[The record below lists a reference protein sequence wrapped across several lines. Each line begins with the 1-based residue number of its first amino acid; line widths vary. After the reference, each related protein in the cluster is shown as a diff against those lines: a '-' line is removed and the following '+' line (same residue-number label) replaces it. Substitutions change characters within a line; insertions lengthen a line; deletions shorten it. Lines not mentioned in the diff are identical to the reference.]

1 MKRQFMVIPEKL
13 SAFSVNELGQG
24 VWIQAAPMGTF
35 HHPVYGDAVIDDT
48 KIDSYI
54 ENFRQN
60 IYGQEPPI
68 SYEHFGMDASKGH
81 KAAGW
86 VKDMERREDGMW
98 WLVAFTEE
106 ATTEV
111 RNGEWRY
118 FSPEWYDV
126 WTDPA
131 TKTQY
136 YNVAAGGALTNNPF
150 YKNMVPLNFSELA
163 AEVASLPATN
173 EVADWE
179 HSEPGSG
186 PTPREDDED
195 TTNAQGARGPSPTL
209 EPDPDAYD
217 VEDSMDEFLEKLA
230 GLLKLEGEPT
240 EETVLAAFT
249 ERMEQVAPITDALDE
264 ANEKQTFSERYPVE
278 FQKMSQME
286 TRIRESDARAF
297 AEKYMTAR
305 VTKTTGE
312 GNDATTEAT
321 PYGFSALAVE
331 RIEKLHKAFSTNAI
345 TEKDISDVLDAVMDN
360 GLVDYSERG
369 TTRVEDAD
377 HLEPESVKSA
387 FAEKVVSIVRE
398 DKVDHAAAVR
408 IATEKHPELA
418 RRYAEATRSK

>member
-1 MKRQFMVIPEKL
+1 MKKRFMVVPEKL
-13 SAFSVNELGQG
+13 SAFSDSELTDG
-24 VWIQAAPMGTF
+24 VWIQATPLGIF
-35 HHPVYGDAVIDDT
+35 HHPVYGEELLDDVRIDRMVTHFD
-48 KIDSYI
+48 
-54 ENFRQN
+54 EG
-60 IYGQEPPI
+60 IYGQDVPI
-68 SYEHFGMDASKGH
+68 YYEHFGMDSAKGM

-86 VKDMERREDGMW
+86 VTATERREDGMW
-98 WLVAFTEE
+98 WNVKFTEE
-106 ATTEV
+106 AITEIK
-111 RNGEWRY
+111 NGEWKY
-118 FSPEWYDV
+118 FSPEWNEEWTNPETRTTYTDV
-126 WTDPA
+126 I
-131 TKTQY
+131 
-136 YNVAAGGALTNNPF
+136 AGGALTNNPF
-150 YKNMVPLNFSELA
+150 FKNMVPLNFSELA

-195 TTNAQGARGPSPTL
+195 DTNAQGDRGPSPTL

-217 VEDSMDEFLEKLA
+217 VEDSMDEFLKQLA

-264 ANEKQTFSERYPVE
+264 ANEKQTFSERYPSE
-278 FQKMSQME
+278 FAKMNQME
-286 TRIRESDARAF
+286 SRIREADAKAF

-305 VTKTTGE
+305 VVKTEGE
-312 GNDATTEAT
+312 GDEQTTTAT
-321 PYGFSALAVE
+321 PYGFSALAIE

-360 GLVDYSERG
+360 GLVDYSEHG
-369 TTRVEDAD
+369 TTRVEDTD

-387 FAEKVVSIVRE
+387 FAEKVVAIVRE

-408 IATEKHPELA
+408 IAMEKHPELA